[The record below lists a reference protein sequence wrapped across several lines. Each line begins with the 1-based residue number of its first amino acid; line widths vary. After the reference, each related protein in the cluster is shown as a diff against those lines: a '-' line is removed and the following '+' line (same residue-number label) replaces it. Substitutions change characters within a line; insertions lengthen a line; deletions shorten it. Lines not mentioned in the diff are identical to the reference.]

1 MRQQRKK
8 NGYKLQSPTDD
19 QFGQFGSRLN
29 GDTGLT
35 GMNSALRRLH
45 FEASTMEVAES
56 KSIATAENVEFAD
69 CILSASLYDGF

>member
-1 MRQQRKK
+1 
-8 NGYKLQSPTDD
+8 
-19 QFGQFGSRLN
+19 
-29 GDTGLT
+29 
-35 GMNSALRRLH
+35 MNSALRRLH